1 MFKNILFSFTS
12 EIKAT
17 LSEPSIVDRLKNKIT
32 IMLSLVEFYKE
43 NPNKLSAQYDKIKSE
58 SNSKAKMTQKEQN
71 ESTPLRT
78 SNTIHNDEPISN
90 LLSILLPS
98 IHIIIL
104 LFLIYF
110 IFSISYFLFLKTTLN
125 TYSSIITT
133 FSTNSEIDANVYA
146 VLTVFQVM
154 IFTNQ
159 TDIEMQEFYGN
170 EKPTEGYIAE
180 RIKKA
185 YSNLYYV
192 EKEESFRQNKITPLR
207 DIINLSCDTLLNN
220 VDDQILH
227 DMISLF
233 ADKYKDI
240 NLYNEL
246 AKICKYYDFMEYKN
260 DKIFIREILF
270 RAMELNNALVHSID
284 NLYQINISRK
294 LFDIYLFIL
303 LFYRP
308 LRHFESS
315 SIYLNVINNTNDTYN
330 IVIYTFL
337 VIHTIFEILLLIL
350 LRKFVVNEYLYTN
363 KSLNMLTKCLKV

>member
-1 MFKNILFSFTS
+1 M
-12 EIKAT
+12 
-17 LSEPSIVDRLKNKIT
+17 
-32 IMLSLVEFYKE
+32 
-43 NPNKLSAQYDKIKSE
+43 
-58 SNSKAKMTQKEQN
+58 
-71 ESTPLRT
+71 
-78 SNTIHNDEPISN
+78 
-90 LLSILLPS
+90 
-98 IHIIIL
+98 
-104 LFLIYF
+104 
-110 IFSISYFLFLKTTLN
+110 KTTLN

-146 VLTVFQVM
+146 VSTVFQVM

-185 YSNLYYV
+185 YLNLYYV

-315 SIYLNVINNTNDTYN
+315 SIYLNVINNTTDTYN

-337 VIHTIFEILLLIL
+337 VIHTIFEILLFIL